1 MLLSACEKN
10 QAQCKISAMTFISKR
25 KKNKLFYHFH
35 PVKTFYL
42 YKMVVENRV
51 PYVHTEFGEGVTVQ
65 LNKTKF

>member
-1 MLLSACEKN
+1 
-10 QAQCKISAMTFISKR
+10 MTFISK
-25 KKNKLFYHFH
+25 KKEKRTKIFYHFH

-51 PYVHTEFGEGVTVQ
+51 PYVQTEFGEGVTVQ

>member
-1 MLLSACEKN
+1 MAHGFPPPFCTGKKFLQDEN
-10 QAQCKISAMTFISKR
+10 GKIY
-25 KKNKLFYHFH
+25 LFFFFFF
-35 PVKTFYL
+35 TAFYL